1 MVVVGH
7 LSLPLIH
14 SRTSPLMH
22 FFFSFVECDNL
33 PLVRW
38 FWSTI
43 CYLSRLV
50 IGLAN
55 LEQYMKF
62 GFILGV
68 MNRSGVRLRV

>member
-1 MVVVGH
+1 MVLGR
-7 LSLPLIH
+7 LSLPLISFSH
-14 SRTSPLMH
+14 LPLDALL
-22 FFFSFVECDNL
+22 FYFVECDNL

-55 LEQYMKF
+55 LGQYMKS
-62 GFILGV
+62 GLILGV
-68 MNRSGVRLRV
+68 MNRSGVRLHV